1 MISLPIILASTFGAL
16 SGCLCLTLL
25 SCIPLIRKGFR
36 QYRME
41 RQATIPSSISVYEEN
56 DDFRRF
62 TVQEEDFAHSQKPE
76 LRLFDP
82 SLYEEEVITV

>member
-41 RQATIPSSISVYEEN
+41 RQATIPSSISVYEDKGKPN
-56 DDFRRF
+56 PRF
-62 TVQEEDFAHSQKPE
+62 IVGCIIFVLSWLSSIQAVYSSQY
-76 LRLFDP
+76 LVG
-82 SLYEEEVITV
+82 S